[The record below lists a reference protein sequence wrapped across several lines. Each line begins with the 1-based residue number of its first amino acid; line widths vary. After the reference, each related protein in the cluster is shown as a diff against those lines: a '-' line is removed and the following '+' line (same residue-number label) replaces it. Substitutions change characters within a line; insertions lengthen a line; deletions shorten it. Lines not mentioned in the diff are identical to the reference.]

1 MGRLRGV
8 LRTKVLLCVLVFL
21 LSSTSFAA
29 AQYSDISYLDVTISP
44 DARESRT
51 VDVNPNG
58 SFIASGYEGMV
69 AVHGTENLERIA
81 SFPVDHDVLDVQ
93 FSPDGRFLA
102 FAMSGSNLDTD
113 LIQIIDV
120 DTMTLTSKQSGA
132 NSQSL
137 SIQWSPDGHLL
148 AVPNSNNGIDLLRT
162 SDMEVERTLNGQHNS
177 RITSIDFSS
186 LGSYVLTGDE
196 GGRVVMW
203 TADGNPTGK
212 QWNHDSKIVST
223 EFDSNDEHLAVLTE
237 QGQLAIWSFEG
248 GAIIERQFDG
258 ASTLHWS
265 NDDRQIHLLETGSST
280 RIVTLD
286 TSTLGD
292 IVSTYMAHQG
302 LDFDIT
308 ENEFGTRQ
316 MAYVASDSAHIVAY
330 GAVAPTEGKGEL
342 GADLDGDE
350 IPDEY
355 DDDDDGDAIPDQR
368 DNNCETFTQACSKN
382 PDVNTIRKVE
392 VWFESQSMILE
403 DTITLDIELSSA
415 LRNLSRRSLVAD
427 AQLTEAEAEHF
438 AIVACQ
444 NMNLNHYIGSWKD
457 AIELSSG
464 QLTDGTV
471 ACSVDRGMAYI
482 AQNDQKTHVAITYSV
497 HFNLSEVV
505 DYPLQFTLTSQPTA
519 TDASLLHLAELH
531 PIDVTVD
538 GSTTD
543 QFYYSPWWKSEG
555 QLDITLQQSVVKE
568 PDITA
573 KIVQA
578 FDDYP
583 LLILPVL
590 IAFFVGAIAV
600 LRTKNSFDLELNLD
614 EDEEEDSGDSSMNE
628 VKLDGEEFDAEEP
641 IEEASTLSANLEGQD
656 SNESKELNTSPVRS
670 RRKAVSRAVA
680 AEGPI
685 TTVKRKRLDSGIKP
699 IDERPK
705 KKKAARKKITKGA
718 SPKPVKTRRV
728 VTHSDKVSDED

>member
-1 MGRLRGV
+1 
-8 LRTKVLLCVLVFL
+8 
-21 LSSTSFAA
+21 
-29 AQYSDISYLDVTISP
+29 
-44 DARESRT
+44 
-51 VDVNPNG
+51 
-58 SFIASGYEGMV
+58 
-69 AVHGTENLERIA
+69 
-81 SFPVDHDVLDVQ
+81 
-93 FSPDGRFLA
+93 
-102 FAMSGSNLDTD
+102 
-113 LIQIIDV
+113 
-120 DTMTLTSKQSGA
+120 
-132 NSQSL
+132 
-137 SIQWSPDGHLL
+137 
-148 AVPNSNNGIDLLRT
+148 
-162 SDMEVERTLNGQHNS
+162 
-177 RITSIDFSS
+177 
-186 LGSYVLTGDE
+186 
-196 GGRVVMW
+196 
-203 TADGNPTGK
+203 
-212 QWNHDSKIVST
+212 
-223 EFDSNDEHLAVLTE
+223 
-237 QGQLAIWSFEG
+237 
-248 GAIIERQFDG
+248 
-258 ASTLHWS
+258 
-265 NDDRQIHLLETGSST
+265 
-280 RIVTLD
+280 
-286 TSTLGD
+286 
-292 IVSTYMAHQG
+292 
-302 LDFDIT
+302 
-308 ENEFGTRQ
+308 
-316 MAYVASDSAHIVAY
+316 
-330 GAVAPTEGKGEL
+330 
-342 GADLDGDE
+342 
-350 IPDEY
+350 
-355 DDDDDGDAIPDQR
+355 
-368 DNNCETFTQACSKN
+368 
-382 PDVNTIRKVE
+382 
-392 VWFESQSMILE
+392 
-403 DTITLDIELSSA
+403 
-415 LRNLSRRSLVAD
+415 
-427 AQLTEAEAEHF
+427 
-438 AIVACQ
+438 
-444 NMNLNHYIGSWKD
+444 
-457 AIELSSG
+457 
-464 QLTDGTV
+464 
-471 ACSVDRGMAYI
+471 MAYI

-519 TDASLLHLAELH
+519 TDASLSHLAELH

-670 RRKAVSRAVA
+670 RRKAASRAVA